1 MKNFRL
7 HGVSPKRNQ
16 GFSLVEVTLAI
27 GITAVALV
35 SLMGML
41 PKGMQTLQRAN
52 DLAVMGR
59 IHQQILGELQMTPW
73 ESTMGG
79 GSPIESFDQ
88 AVRYYDDQGIELASS
103 DRGGF
108 SHVYTA
114 RVSIPREGEG
124 VPISVGGGSHGGVK
138 VPGESALPSGT
149 PVDYMRLVIVEVTG
163 IADPNF
169 LNSVPDAFDNP
180 DLKDSIR
187 TYRTLVAKM
196 GQEYESN

>member
-1 MKNFRL
+1 MNIRSNREAVPTD
-7 HGVSPKRNQ
+7 G

-59 IHQQILGELQMTPW
+59 IHQQILGELQLTPW
-73 ESTMGG
+73 ESSLGG
-79 GSPIESFDQ
+79 AAPIDSFDDM
-88 AVRYYDDQGIELASS
+88 VRFYDDQGIELPDSE
-103 DRGGF
+103 RGSF

-114 RVSIPREGEG
+114 RISIPRQGG
-124 VPISVGGGSHGGVK
+124 RLPDSVGGGSHGGVS
-138 VPGESALPSGT
+138 VPGESMVPVGT
-149 PVDYMRLVIVEVTG
+149 EEDYMRLVIVEVTG
-163 IADPNF
+163 IADPGF
-169 LNSVPDAFDNP
+169 LNSVPGSFDDP
-180 DLKDSIR
+180 DRSDMIR
-187 TYRTLVAKM
+187 SYRTVVAKM